1 MDVQIEQVSSIRKKL
16 SFTIPADVVDAE
28 IGNAYKK
35 IAKTAKVKGF
45 RKGKVPQHMLEQ
57 YYGSEMREQVVGRL
71 INESYFKALT
81 EHEIAAVSNPQIVDS
96 GMVEKGKSY
105 TYAAEVEVKPEVEVK
120 DYSGLKLEKEKFVA
134 EEGVV
139 DKKLE
144 EMQTSRTEL
153 AESKRKTAKEGD
165 HAIIDFEGFVD
176 GVAFDGGKADNHQL
190 ELGSGSFIP
199 GFEEQVVGMKI
210 DQEKDIEVSFP
221 EEYGSKELAGKPAVF
236 KVKLNGL
243 KEKKMPKLDSSFA
256 KEFGAK
262 SMADLKKQLEE
273 SYLVSEQ
280 SRIDNELRERLMNQ
294 LIDKNPCEVP
304 EGMVASQLE
313 YMLGNIR
320 ARMQQQGMT
329 MEMLGMNEES
339 FAAMYRETAVKQV
352 QGSLILEGIARQEK
366 IEAGEEDFEEKI
378 KSVAEMSQAPLD
390 TVKKYYSNPEA
401 KQGMMAQIAEEK
413 VIEFLLEKAKVKEV
427 AKEKLTEQDNKE
439 KE

>member
-1 MDVQIEQVSSIRKKL
+1 MDVQIENVSSIRKKL
-16 SFTIPADVVDAE
+16 SFIIPAEAVETE

-71 INESYFKALT
+71 VNESYFKALS
-81 EHEIAAVSNPQIVDS
+81 ENEIAAVSNPQIVDS
-96 GMVEKGKSY
+96 GTVEKGQTY

-120 DYSGLKLEKEKFVA
+120 DYTGLKLQKEKFVA

-139 DKKLE
+139 EKKLE
-144 EMQTSRTEL
+144 EMQSSRTEL
-153 AESKRKTAKEGD
+153 VESKRKTAKDGD
-165 HAIIDFEGFVD
+165 LTTIDFEGFVD
-176 GVAFDGGKADNHQL
+176 GVAFEGGKAENHQL
-190 ELGSGSFIP
+190 ELGSGTFIP
-199 GFEEQVVGMKI
+199 GFEEKVVGMKR
-210 DQEKDIEVSFP
+210 DQEKDIEVTFP
-221 EEYGSKELAGKPAVF
+221 EEYGNKDLAGKPAVF
-236 KVKLNGL
+236 KVLL
-243 KEKKMPKLDSSFA
+243 KEIKEKQLPKLDSSFA

-262 SMADLKKQLEE
+262 SLADLKKQLEE
-273 SYLVSEQ
+273 SYVTSEQ
-280 SRIDNELRERLMNQ
+280 SRIDNDLRERMMNQ

-304 EGMVASQLE
+304 EGMVDSQLE

-320 ARMQQQGMT
+320 SRMQQQGMT

-366 IEAGEEDFEEKI
+366 VETGDADFEEKL
-378 KSVAEMSQAPLD
+378 KKVAEMSQAPLE
-390 TVKKYYSNPEA
+390 TVQKYYSNPEA

-413 VIEFLLEKAKVKEV
+413 VIELLLGKAKVKEV
-427 AKEKLTEQDNKE
+427 TKDKLEDQDNKE